1 MKKLTFEFWKLFFQT
16 SGAWTLS
23 PTIFRFLLV
32 NDAPLGLLSGI
43 KGKEPI
49 DNQFYNKMQT
59 QGTLVAPNRNKGDGN
74 FSSRLR
80 GAQKCELN
88 VYSTCTNQE
97 RWLMQVAIKMVHGQT
112 MCNKLSYDSPWLKI
126 EKNSPFSL

>member
-1 MKKLTFEFWKLFFQT
+1 
-16 SGAWTLS
+16 
-23 PTIFRFLLV
+23 LV

-49 DNQFYNKMQT
+49 DNQIYNKMQT

-80 GAQKCELN
+80 GAQKC
-88 VYSTCTNQE
+88 
-97 RWLMQVAIKMVHGQT
+97 
-112 MCNKLSYDSPWLKI
+112 
-126 EKNSPFSL
+126 